1 MNRNIIPQNEQNK
14 PQVFS
19 DVLQITALQRL
30 KEALIREEYELC
42 PALIRSAEKRGVSEA
57 GIRSFLA
64 GYVSEIRG
72 EQRKSSIISG
82 KSRF

>member
-19 DVLQITALQRL
+19 EVLQITALQRL
-30 KEALIREEYELC
+30 KEALVREEYELC
-42 PALIRSAEKRGVSEA
+42 PALIRSAKKRGVDEA

-64 GYVSEIRG
+64 GYVTGAKG
-72 EQRKSSIISG
+72 EAGGKVRKRP
-82 KSRF
+82 RF